1 MGQAQRIEIPYSPR
15 AAFLPYHDSPQR
27 FKVTVA
33 HRRAGKTVARV
44 NQLIRAALS
53 EQRHGA
59 RFGYGAP
66 TYVAAKDIAWSYL
79 KHFSAPAVSATGG
92 RFNESE
98 LSVTFGHNNSTVR
111 LYGMENYDR
120 LRGLA
125 FAGMVLDE
133 VQDIAPVALTQVIL
147 PALTD
152 WQGWLDVSGT
162 PKGRAGLLYKLHTE
176 AQSKPEE
183 WFGQVLKASD
193 TGILPESEL
202 ALMRRTMPENEYQQE
217 FECSFD
223 AAVSGAYYAQ
233 EIAKAESEG
242 RITAVPYDPSVEVQT
257 FWDLG
262 IADSMSIWFAQAP
275 RGGSVRFIDYYE
287 ASGYGLDHYAQVLRD
302 RGYVYGQ
309 HWGPHDL
316 QVREIGTGRSR
327 IETAASLGISFK
339 TVPNQSVADGI
350 NAARLL
356 LPRCYFDRAKTAQ
369 GLECLRQYREKRD
382 EKRDVSMGPLHDFTS
397 HAADAFRYA
406 ALAIQEPLLERAKN
420 QRRAYSAGWMAG

>member
-1 MGQAQRIEIPYSPR
+1 MEGEVVEIPYSPR
-15 AAFLPYHDSPQR
+15 DAFLPYHETDKR
-27 FKVTVA
+27 FRLTVA
-33 HRRAGKTVARV
+33 HRRAGKTVGRI
-44 NQLIRAALS
+44 NQIIRAALS
-53 EQRHGA
+53 EQREGA

-66 TYVAAKDIAWSYL
+66 TYIQAKDIAWNYA
-79 KHFSAPAVSATGG
+79 KHYAWPAIQATGG
-92 RFNESE
+92 SVNESE
-98 LSVTFGHNNSTVR
+98 LSITFGHNKATIR
-111 LYGMENYDR
+111 LYGLENYDR

-125 FAGMVLDE
+125 FAGLALDE
-133 VQDIAPVALTQVIL
+133 AQDVTPAALTQVIL

-152 WQGWLDVSGT
+152 WRGWLDVSGT
-162 PKGRAGLLYKLHTE
+162 PKGRAGLLYKLYKDAE
-176 AQSKPEE
+176 ASPSE
-183 WFGQVLKASD
+183 WFLQVLKASE
-193 TGILPESEL
+193 TGILPETEL
-202 ALMRRTMPENEYQQE
+202 AMLRRSMPPNEYEQE
-217 FECSFD
+217 MECSFD
-223 AAVSGAYYAQ
+223 AATTGAYYAQ

-242 RITAVPYDPSVEVQT
+242 RITAVPYDPACEVQT

-275 RGGSVRFIDYYE
+275 RGGSIRFIDYYE

-406 ALAIQEPLLERAKN
+406 ALAIQEPILERAKN